1 MALKRILKIAI
12 PPPGDFSRFADQ
24 LFELTRYVLMY
35 GGGASRMDTQS
46 RDHSFLSL
54 FDSNTKSEAGEPAHQ
69 LWLHGAGPRSCY
81 RGAIYSQEAGR
92 GTWARGGARNPLQ
105 TSSSHLSPGE
115 RCGATAQSALGWY
128 RPSVGVPET
137 LDGKPSN
144 VLV

>member
-81 RGAIYSQEAGR
+81 RGAILAGGRTGDRSRLTAARR
-92 GTWARGGARNPLQ
+92 GGGPRGGA
-105 TSSSHLSPGE
+105 H
-115 RCGATAQSALGWY
+115 
-128 RPSVGVPET
+128 
-137 LDGKPSN
+137 
-144 VLV
+144 